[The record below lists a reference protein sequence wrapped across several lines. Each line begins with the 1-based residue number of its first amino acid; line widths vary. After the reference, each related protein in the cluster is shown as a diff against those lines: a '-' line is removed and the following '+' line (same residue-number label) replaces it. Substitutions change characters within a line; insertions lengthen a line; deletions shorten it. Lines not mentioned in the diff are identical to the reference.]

1 MTYEI
6 DAKFIIITNNRKL
19 IKNQTKRQDSH
30 YTIKAMLGSIL
41 DLSIC
46 GAEKLNQN
54 TITTLLIPREKHDQY
69 QDSLKTG
76 REVCVTGTVVMHSK
90 GFHPVYI
97 KEIKEQNCKPR
108 FR

>member
-19 IKNQTKRQDSH
+19 IKNQAKRQDSH
-30 YTIKAMLGSIL
+30 YTIKAMLGSIV

-69 QDSLKTG
+69 KESLKTG
-76 REVCVTGTVVMHSK
+76 KTIRELVVSK
-90 GFHPVYI
+90 KLMSN
-97 KEIKEQNCKPR
+97 KEIDSL
-108 FR
+108 FG